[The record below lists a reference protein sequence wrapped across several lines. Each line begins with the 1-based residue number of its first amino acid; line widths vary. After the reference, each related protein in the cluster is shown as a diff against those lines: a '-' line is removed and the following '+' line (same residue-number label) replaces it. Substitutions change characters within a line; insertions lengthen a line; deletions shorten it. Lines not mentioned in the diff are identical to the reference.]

1 MMRSEIIVISG
12 AVGGS
17 GAEEIRRVLSDLG
30 DIDTTRV
37 AMHPGSVQGFG
48 LLGDHQIPVFLLPSN
63 TVSALVIFEMFIR
76 PVVRLSLGKR
86 NAQRRTVKARAL
98 NYVGSKLGRR
108 GFIRARL
115 MRDAETQDYLVEAL
129 GGADGTPAHLL
140 AGLSEANAMIKIP
153 ENAADVRPGDIV
165 EVIFLSQNR

>member
-1 MMRSEIIVISG
+1 
-12 AVGGS
+12 
-17 GAEEIRRVLSDLG
+17 
-30 DIDTTRV
+30 
-37 AMHPGSVQGFG
+37 
-48 LLGDHQIPVFLLPSN
+48 
-63 TVSALVIFEMFIR
+63 
-76 PVVRLSLGKR
+76 
-86 NAQRRTVKARAL
+86 
-98 NYVGSKLGRR
+98 
-108 GFIRARL
+108 